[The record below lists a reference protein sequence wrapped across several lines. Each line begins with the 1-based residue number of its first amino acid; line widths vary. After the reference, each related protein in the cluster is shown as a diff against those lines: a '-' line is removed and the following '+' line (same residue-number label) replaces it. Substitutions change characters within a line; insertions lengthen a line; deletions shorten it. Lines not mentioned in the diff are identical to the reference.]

1 MTSGAGT
8 LAAAAVHK
16 VHVALGDR
24 SYDVLVGA
32 GLLADSAS
40 FAALGHRGKAVIVS
54 NEIVAPL
61 LAQRVESTLRSVF
74 AEVSTIVLPDG
85 EAGKNWHTLNGI
97 FDELV
102 KLHCDRDTTLVALGG
117 GVVGDLT
124 GFAAACYMRGIEFV
138 QIPTTLLAQVDSS
151 VGGKTGINH
160 AAGKNLIGAFHQP
173 RLVVADVA
181 ALATLPRRELVAG
194 LAEVIKYG
202 AALDEPFLAWIEENL
217 SRLLALE
224 PEALAYAVRRSC
236 QIKADIVAADE
247 LESGRRA
254 VLNFGHTFG
263 HAIEVAVGY
272 GGWLHGE
279 AVGCGMVLAS
289 RLSLQLGLIDARR
302 QSRIEA
308 LVGRA
313 GLPTHAPP
321 LTAPRFI
328 ELMRNDKKSQQGQL
342 RFVLLEGLSGCS
354 VHSVPDAVVER
365 FLREPT

>member
-1 MTSGAGT
+1 MSDARALTS
-8 LAAAAVHK
+8 AAVHK

-32 GLLADSAS
+32 GILADSAS
-40 FAALGHRGKAVIVS
+40 FASLGRRGKAVIVT

-61 LAQRVESTLRSVF
+61 LAQRAESALRSAF

-85 EAGKNWHTLNGI
+85 EAGKNWQTLNRI

-124 GFAAACYMRGIEFV
+124 GFAAACYMRGVEFV

-160 AAGKNLIGAFHQP
+160 AAGKNLIGSFHQP

-181 ALATLPRRELVAG
+181 VLATLPRRELVAG

-202 AALDEPFLAWIEENL
+202 AALDDAFLAWIEENL

-224 PEALAYAVRRSC
+224 PEALAHAVRRSC
-236 QIKADIVAADE
+236 EIKADIVAADE

-289 RLSLQLGLIDARR
+289 RLSLQLGLIDSKR
-302 QSRIEA
+302 QSRIET

-313 GLPTHAPP
+313 GLPTHAPQ
-321 LTAPRFI
+321 LTASRFI
-328 ELMRNDKKSQQGQL
+328 ELMRNDKKSQHGQL

-354 VHSVPDAVVER
+354 VRAVPDAVVER
-365 FLREPT
+365 FLQESA